1 MMMTSGHISTYQK
14 RMVIQ
19 IKIHPLLD
27 SLDETTF
34 LREYLSACGI
44 ADVDAY
50 LNPESIEYQSPD
62 MYKNIDVAV
71 DMFREDV
78 GRIGLV
84 IDSDMDGACSA
95 AIVYMLCKEYHPD
108 TEPIIFTH
116 IGKQHG
122 CTDLLP
128 DILVSNIDMLII
140 PDAGSSEVDTC
151 RELYEHGI
159 KVIVLDHHIIEFVAK
174 RENKYATVVN
184 PYNSAIIPPMPDN
197 QIELIERIYYG
208 VGGEVTYTCNTDIS
222 GTGVVEKFACALG
235 SNQSF
240 KDLVAVSLI
249 SDICS
254 LRSSENRK
262 YVYDGLTNP
271 TNPFIKYC
279 LEHCCN
285 RGVNPEGVAFG
296 IAPLANALARSDDQ
310 STKRLFFD
318 ALIGKI
324 EPEATVKAMKAV
336 KSTQDYQVKKVVDKL
351 SDGLDTSHKVI
362 IGFGEPENKSYLG
375 LVANKFCSK
384 YNKPTFLLIEL
395 NSTTWSGSM
404 RSPIDLLE
412 IINESGL
419 AKCQGHSSASGIT
432 VKKSNL
438 KRFARFLD
446 GLDLDVEPDIEVA
459 AQIEPNN
466 ITRNLAN
473 VCVENNI
480 LWGKDVNKPLFH
492 CILTTPQIYVYH
504 NRSTTVKLVQDG
516 IEFIKFFV
524 SNEEANQFESA
535 QGKSIE
541 VVVSLGLNEY
551 NGQIKPQA
559 IIERYEIVDKKENEY
574 DWSEYFN

>member
-1 MMMTSGHISTYQK
+1 
-14 RMVIQ
+14 MVIY

-27 SLDETTF
+27 SLNEATF
-34 LREYLSACGI
+34 LRDLLRAYGI
-44 ADVDAY
+44 VDVDAY
-50 LNPESIEYQSPD
+50 LNPDSIEYQSPD
-62 MYKNIDVAV
+62 MYKNMDVAV
-71 DMFREDV
+71 DMFRGDID
-78 GRIGLV
+78 RIGIV

-95 AIVYMLCKEYHPD
+95 AIAYMLCKEHHPD
-108 TEPIIFTH
+108 METIIFAHT
-116 IGKQHG
+116 GKQHG

-128 DILVSNIDMLII
+128 DILAANIDMLII
-140 PDAGSSEVDTC
+140 PDAGSSEVDAC

-159 KVIVLDHHIIEFVAK
+159 KVIVLDHHIIEK
-174 RENKYATVVN
+174 SNRYATVVN
-184 PYNSAIIPPMPDN
+184 PYRADN
-197 QIELIERIYYG
+197 TPNI
-208 VGGEVTYTCNTDIS
+208 NTDIS

-254 LRSSENRK
+254 LRSLENRK

-271 TNPFIKYC
+271 TNPFIRYC

-324 EPEATVKAMKAV
+324 EPEAAVKAMKAV
-336 KSTQDYQVKKVVDKL
+336 KSKQDYQVKKVVDNL

-375 LVANKFCSK
+375 LVANKFCGK
-384 YNKPTFLLIEL
+384 YNKPTFLLREL

-412 IINESGL
+412 IINKSGL

-446 GLDLDVEPDIEVA
+446 GLDLDVEPDIDVA
-459 AQIEPNN
+459 AQIAPNN
-466 ITRNLAN
+466 ITHNLAN
-473 VCVENNI
+473 LCVENNI
-480 LWGKDVNKPLFH
+480 LWGQGVPKPLFH
-492 CILTTPQIYVYH
+492 LTLSSPQIYIYR
-504 NRSTTVKLVQDG
+504 NRSTTVKLIQDDV
-516 IEFIKFFV
+516 EFIKFFV
-524 SNEEANQFESA
+524 SNEEASQFESA
-535 QGKSIE
+535 QGKSVE

-559 IIERYEIVDKKENEY
+559 IIERYEIIDKPKENEV

>member
-1 MMMTSGHISTYQK
+1 MEERK
-14 RMVIQ
+14 

-27 SLDETTF
+27 SLNEATF
-34 LREYLSACGI
+34 LREYLSTCGI
-44 ADVDAY
+44 TDVDAY
-50 LNPESIEYQSPD
+50 LNPDSIEYQSPD
-62 MYKNIDVAV
+62 MYKNMDVAV
-71 DMFREDV
+71 DMFKYANDDIQ
-78 GRIGLV
+78 IGIV
-84 IDSDMDGACSA
+84 ADSDGDGNLSA
-95 AIVYMLCKEYHPD
+95 AIAYLLCKEFGKK
-108 TEPIIFTH
+108 EPAVLFH
-116 IGKQHG
+116 SGKQHG
-122 CTDLLP
+122 IQDLMQDVIDAHIDFLILP
-128 DILVSNIDMLII
+128 DSSSNEN
-140 PDAGSSEVDTC
+140 DACLELEQHKCTC
-151 RELYEHGI
+151 F
-159 KVIVLDHHIIEFVAK
+159 VLDHHIIEQ
-174 RENKYATVVN
+174 ENKHAVVIN
-184 PYNSAIIPPMPDN
+184 PYRADN
-197 QIELIERIYYG
+197 ASN
-208 VGGEVTYTCNTDIS
+208 VNTDIS

-235 SNQSF
+235 STQSF

-254 LRSSENRK
+254 LRSPENRK

-324 EPEATVKAMKAV
+324 EPEAAVKAMKAV
-336 KSTQDYQVKKVVDKL
+336 KSKQDYQVKKVVDKL
-351 SDGLDTSHKVI
+351 SEGLDTSHKVI

-375 LVANKFCSK
+375 LVANKFCGK
-384 YNKPTFLLIEL
+384 YNKPTFLLREL

-419 AKCQGHSSASGIT
+419 AKCQGHDAAAGIT

-466 ITRNLAN
+466 ITRNLTN

-480 LWGKDVNKPLFH
+480 LWGKDVNKPLFY
-492 CILTTPQIYVYH
+492 CILTTSQIYVYR

-524 SNEEANQFESA
+524 NNEEASQFESA

-559 IIERYEIVDKKENEY
+559 IIERYEIVDKPKENEI

>member
-1 MMMTSGHISTYQK
+1 
-14 RMVIQ
+14 
-19 IKIHPLLD
+19 
-27 SLDETTF
+27 
-34 LREYLSACGI
+34 
-44 ADVDAY
+44 
-50 LNPESIEYQSPD
+50 
-62 MYKNIDVAV
+62 MYKNMDVAV
-71 DMFREDV
+71 DMFRGDI
-78 GRIGLV
+78 GRIGII

-95 AIVYMLCKEYHPD
+95 AIAYILCKEHHPD
-108 TEPIIFTH
+108 MEPIIFTH
-116 IGKQHG
+116 TGKQHG

-128 DILVSNIDMLII
+128 DILAENIDMLII
-140 PDAGSSEVDTC
+140 PDAGSSEVDAC

-159 KVIVLDHHIIEFVAK
+159 KVIVLDHHIIEK
-174 RENKYATVVN
+174 ENKHAVVVN
-184 PYNSAIIPPMPDN
+184 PYRADN
-197 QIELIERIYYG
+197 APHINI
-208 VGGEVTYTCNTDIS
+208 DIS
-222 GTGVVEKFACALG
+222 GTGVIEKFACALD
-235 SNQSF
+235 STQSF

-254 LRSSENRK
+254 LRSPENRK

-324 EPEATVKAMKAV
+324 EPEAAVKAMKAV
-336 KSTQDYQVKKVVDKL
+336 KSKQDYQVKKVVDNL

-375 LVANKFCSK
+375 LVANKFCGK
-384 YNKPTFLLIEL
+384 YNKPTFLLREL

-412 IINESGL
+412 IINKSGL

-446 GLDLDVEPDIEVA
+446 GLDLDVEPDIDVA
-459 AQIEPNN
+459 AQIAPNN
-466 ITRNLAN
+466 ITHNLAN
-473 VCVENNI
+473 LCVENNI
-480 LWGKDVNKPLFH
+480 LWGQGVPKPLFH
-492 CILTTPQIYVYH
+492 LTLSSPQIYIYR
-504 NRSTTVKLVQDG
+504 NRSTTVKLIQDDV
-516 IEFIKFFV
+516 EFIKFFV
-524 SNEEANQFESA
+524 SNEEASQFESA
-535 QGKSIE
+535 QGKSVE

-559 IIERYEIVDKKENEY
+559 IIERYEIIDKPKENEY

>member
-1 MMMTSGHISTYQK
+1 
-14 RMVIQ
+14 MVIQ

-27 SLDETTF
+27 SLNEVTF
-34 LREYLSACGI
+34 LRDLLRAYRI
-44 ADVDAY
+44 TDIDAY
-50 LNPESIEYQSPD
+50 LNPNKIEYQSPD
-62 MYKNIDVAV
+62 MYVNMDKAV
-71 DMFREDV
+71 SLFRYHLPD
-78 GRIGLV
+78 GKIV
-84 IDSDMDGACSA
+84 IVQDSDNDGNCSA
-95 AIVYMLCKEYHPD
+95 AITYMLCCEFGASDIKVLYH
-108 TEPIIFTH
+108 TN
-116 IGKQHG
+116 KQHG
-122 CTDLLP
+122 LSDLMP
-128 DILVSNIDMLII
+128 QIVAESPSLVIV
-140 PDAGSSEVDTC
+140 PDAGSSNISEC
-151 RELYEHGI
+151 QELFQRNI
-159 KVIVLDHHIIEFVAK
+159 AVLVLDHHNIEA
-174 RENKYATVVN
+174 RNSCAIVVN
-184 PYNSAIIPPMPDN
+184 PFNDGQDEHINKS
-197 QIELIERIYYG
+197 
-208 VGGEVTYTCNTDIS
+208 IS

-235 SNQSF
+235 STQSF

-254 LRSSENRK
+254 LRSPENRK

-279 LEHCCN
+279 LENCCN

-318 ALIGKI
+318 ALIGKV
-324 EPEATVKAMKAV
+324 EPEAAVKAMKAV
-336 KSTQDYQVKKVVDKL
+336 KSKQDYQVKKVVDKL

-375 LVANKFCSK
+375 LVANKFCGK
-384 YNKPTFLLIEL
+384 YNKPTFLLREL

-412 IINESGL
+412 TINESGL

-459 AQIEPNN
+459 AKIEPNN

-480 LWGKDVNKPLFH
+480 LWGKDVSKPLFH
-492 CILTTPQIYVYH
+492 CTLTTPQIYVYR

-524 SNEEANQFESA
+524 NNEEASQFESA

-551 NGQIKPQA
+551 NGQIKSQA
-559 IIERYEIVDKKENEY
+559 IIERYEIIDKPKENEVY
-574 DWSEYFN
+574 WEAIFN

>member
-1 MMMTSGHISTYQK
+1 
-14 RMVIQ
+14 
-19 IKIHPLLD
+19 
-27 SLDETTF
+27 
-34 LREYLSACGI
+34 
-44 ADVDAY
+44 
-50 LNPESIEYQSPD
+50 
-62 MYKNIDVAV
+62 MYKNMDVAV
-71 DMFREDV
+71 DMVHDDIGSV
-78 GRIGLV
+78 GIV

-95 AIVYMLCKEYHPD
+95 AIAYMLCKEFHPD
-108 TEPIIFTH
+108 TEPIIFIHT
-116 IGKQHG
+116 GKQHG

-128 DILVSNIDMLII
+128 DILAANINLLII
-140 PDAGSSEVDTC
+140 PDAGSNEVDVC
-151 RELYEHGI
+151 KELYEHGI
-159 KVIVLDHHIIEFVAK
+159 KVIILDHHIIET
-174 RENKYATVVN
+174 ENKCAIVVN
-184 PYNSAIIPPMPDN
+184 PYNSLVANPIPDDLLARV
-197 QIELIERIYYG
+197 EYIYAGIG
-208 VGGEVTYTCNTDIS
+208 VDAKYTCNTDIS

-254 LRSSENRK
+254 LRSPENRK

-324 EPEATVKAMKAV
+324 EPESAVKAMKAV
-336 KSTQDYQVKKVVDKL
+336 KSKQDYQVKKVIDKL

-375 LVANKFCSK
+375 LVANKFCGK
-384 YNKPTFLLIEL
+384 YNKPTFLLREL

-419 AKCQGHSSASGIT
+419 AKCQGHDAAAGIT

-459 AQIEPNN
+459 AQIEFNN

-480 LWGKDVNKPLFH
+480 LWAKDVNKPLFY
-492 CILTTPQIYVYH
+492 CTLISPQIYVYH

-516 IEFIKFFV
+516 IELIKFFV
-524 SNEEANQFESA
+524 SNEEASQFESA

-541 VVVSLGLNEY
+541 VIVSLGLNEY

-559 IIERYEIVDKKENEY
+559 IIERYEIIDKKENEI
-574 DWSEYFN
+574 DWEAIFS

>member
-1 MMMTSGHISTYQK
+1 M
-14 RMVIQ
+14 
-19 IKIHPLLD
+19 KIHPLLD
-27 SLDETTF
+27 SLNETTF
-34 LREYLSACGI
+34 LRDLLHAYGI

-50 LNPESIEYQSPD
+50 LHPDSIEYQSPD
-62 MYKNIDVAV
+62 MYKNMDIVI
-71 DMFREDV
+71 DMFHGDV
-78 GRIGLV
+78 GRVGIV

-95 AIVYMLCKEYHPD
+95 AIAYMLCKEFHPD
-108 TEPIIFTH
+108 AEPIMFIHT
-116 IGKQHG
+116 GKQHG
-122 CTDLLP
+122 CTDLLS
-128 DILVSNIDMLII
+128 DILAANINLLII
-140 PDAGSSEVDTC
+140 PDAGSSEVDAC

-159 KVIVLDHHIIEFVAK
+159 KVIVLDHHIIEQ
-174 RENKYATVVN
+174 ENKYAIVVN
-184 PYNSAIIPPMPDN
+184 PYNSLVVNPIPDDLLARVEYVYAG
-197 QIELIERIYYG
+197 IG
-208 VGGEVTYTCNTDIS
+208 VDVKYTCNTDIS

-235 SNQSF
+235 STQSF

-254 LRSSENRK
+254 LRSPENRK

-271 TNPFIKYC
+271 TNTFIKYC

-324 EPEATVKAMKAV
+324 EPEAAVKAMRAV
-336 KSTQDYQVKKVVDKL
+336 KSKQDYQVKKVVDKL
-351 SDGLDTSHKVI
+351 SDWLDTSHRVI

-375 LVANKFCSK
+375 LVANKFCGK
-384 YNKPTFLLIEL
+384 YNKPTFLLREL

-446 GLDLDVEPDIEVA
+446 RLDLDVEPDIEVA

-466 ITRNLAN
+466 ITRNLTN

-492 CILTTPQIYVYH
+492 CTLTTPQIYVYR
-504 NRSTTVKLVQDG
+504 NRSTTVKLIQDG

-524 SNEEANQFESA
+524 NNEEASQFESA

-541 VVVSLGLNEY
+541 VVVSIGLNEY

-559 IIERYEIVDKKENEY
+559 IIERYEIIDKPNENEI

>member
-1 MMMTSGHISTYQK
+1 MEEK
-14 RMVIQ
+14 K

-27 SLDETTF
+27 SLNEAIF

-44 ADVDAY
+44 TDIDAY
-50 LNPESIEYQSPD
+50 LNPDSIEYQSPD
-62 MYKNIDVAV
+62 MYKNMDMAV
-71 DMFREDV
+71 DMFKYTND
-78 GRIGLV
+78 GIQIGIV
-84 IDSDMDGACSA
+84 ADSDGDGNLSA
-95 AIVYMLCKEYHPD
+95 AITYLLCKEFGKK
-108 TEPIIFTH
+108 EPVVLFH
-116 IGKQHG
+116 SGKQHG
-122 CTDLLP
+122 IQDLMQDIIDAHIDFLILP
-128 DILVSNIDMLII
+128 DSSSNEN
-140 PDAGSSEVDTC
+140 DACLELEQHKCTC
-151 RELYEHGI
+151 L
-159 KVIVLDHHIIEFVAK
+159 VLDHHIIEK
-174 RENKYATVVN
+174 ENKHAVVVN
-184 PYNSAIIPPMPDN
+184 PYRDDNSPNI
-197 QIELIERIYYG
+197 
-208 VGGEVTYTCNTDIS
+208 NTDIS

-235 SNQSF
+235 STQSF

-249 SDICS
+249 SDICN
-254 LRSSENRK
+254 LRSLENRK

-324 EPEATVKAMKAV
+324 EPEAAIKAMKAV
-336 KSTQDYQVKKVVDKL
+336 KSKQDYQVKKVVDKL

-375 LVANKFCSK
+375 LVANKFCGK
-384 YNKPTFLLIEL
+384 YNKPTFLLREL

-419 AKCQGHSSASGIT
+419 AKCQGHDAAAGIT

-459 AQIEPNN
+459 AQIKPNN
-466 ITRNLAN
+466 ITRNLATL
-473 VCVENNI
+473 CVENNI
-480 LWGKDVNKPLFH
+480 LWGQGVPKSLFH
-492 CILTTPQIYVYH
+492 LTLSSPQIYIYR

-524 SNEEANQFESA
+524 SNEEVSQFESA

-559 IIERYEIVDKKENEY
+559 IIERYEIIDKPNENEI

>member
-1 MMMTSGHISTYQK
+1 M
-14 RMVIQ
+14 IQ
-19 IKIHPLLD
+19 IKIHPLLN
-27 SLDETTF
+27 SLNEATF

-50 LNPESIEYQSPD
+50 LNPDSIEYQSPEI
-62 MYKNIDVAV
+62 YKNMDVAV
-71 DMFREDV
+71 DMFKYANDDIQ
-78 GRIGLV
+78 IGIV
-84 IDSDMDGACSA
+84 ADSDGDGNLSA
-95 AIVYMLCKEYHPD
+95 AIAYLLCKEFGKK
-108 TEPIIFTH
+108 EPTVLFH
-116 IGKQHG
+116 SGKQHG
-122 CTDLLP
+122 IQDLIQDIIDAHIDFLILP
-128 DILVSNIDMLII
+128 DSSSNEN
-140 PDAGSSEVDTC
+140 DACLELEQHKCTC
-151 RELYEHGI
+151 L
-159 KVIVLDHHIIEFVAK
+159 VLDHHIIE
-174 RENKYATVVN
+174 RENKHAVVVN
-184 PYNSAIIPPMPDN
+184 PYNSVIIPPMPDD
-197 QIELIERIYYG
+197 QLELVERIYNG
-208 VGGEVTYTCNTDIS
+208 VKVTYTCNTDIS

-240 KDLVAVSLI
+240 KDLVAISLI

-254 LRSSENRK
+254 LRSLENRK

-271 TNPFIKYC
+271 TNTFIKYC
-279 LEHCCN
+279 LGHCCN

-324 EPEATVKAMKAV
+324 EPEAAVKAMKAV
-336 KSTQDYQVKKVVDKL
+336 KSKQDYQVKKVVDKL

-375 LVANKFCSK
+375 LVANKFCGK
-384 YNKPTFLLIEL
+384 YNKPTFLLREL

-419 AKCQGHSSASGIT
+419 AKCQGHDAAAGIT

-480 LWGKDVNKPLFH
+480 LWGKDINKPLFH
-492 CILTTPQIYVYH
+492 CILTTPQIYVYR
-504 NRSTTVKLVQDG
+504 NRLTTVKLVQNG

-524 SNEEANQFESA
+524 NNEEASQFESS

-559 IIERYEIVDKKENEY
+559 IIERYEIIDKKENEI

>member
-1 MMMTSGHISTYQK
+1 MEERK
-14 RMVIQ
+14 
-19 IKIHPLLD
+19 IKIHPLLY
-27 SLDETTF
+27 SLNEATF

-44 ADVDAY
+44 DDVDAY
-50 LNPESIEYQSPD
+50 LNPDKIEYQSPD
-62 MYKNIDVAV
+62 MYKNMDVAV
-71 DMFREDV
+71 DMFRGDI
-78 GRIGLV
+78 GRIGII

-95 AIVYMLCKEYHPD
+95 AIAYILCKEHHPD
-108 TEPIIFTH
+108 MEPIIFTH
-116 IGKQHG
+116 TGKQHG

-128 DILVSNIDMLII
+128 DILAENIDMLII
-140 PDAGSSEVDTC
+140 PDAGSSEVDAC

-159 KVIVLDHHIIEFVAK
+159 KVIVLDHHIIEK
-174 RENKYATVVN
+174 ENKHAVVVN
-184 PYNSAIIPPMPDN
+184 PYRADN
-197 QIELIERIYYG
+197 APHINI
-208 VGGEVTYTCNTDIS
+208 DIS
-222 GTGVVEKFACALG
+222 GTGVIEKFACALD
-235 SNQSF
+235 STQSF

-254 LRSSENRK
+254 LRSPENRK

-324 EPEATVKAMKAV
+324 EPEAAVKAMKAV
-336 KSTQDYQVKKVVDKL
+336 KSKQDYQVKKVVDNL

-375 LVANKFCSK
+375 LVANKFCGK
-384 YNKPTFLLIEL
+384 YNKPTFLLREL

-412 IINESGL
+412 IINKSGL

-446 GLDLDVEPDIEVA
+446 GLDLDVEPDIDVA
-459 AQIEPNN
+459 AQIAPNN
-466 ITRNLAN
+466 ITHNLAN
-473 VCVENNI
+473 LCVENNI
-480 LWGKDVNKPLFH
+480 LWGQGVPKPLFH
-492 CILTTPQIYVYH
+492 LTLSSPQIYIYR
-504 NRSTTVKLVQDG
+504 NRSTTVKLIQDDV
-516 IEFIKFFV
+516 EFIKFFV
-524 SNEEANQFESA
+524 SNEEASQFESA
-535 QGKSIE
+535 QDKSVE

-559 IIERYEIVDKKENEY
+559 IIERYEIIDKPKENEV

>member
-1 MMMTSGHISTYQK
+1 
-14 RMVIQ
+14 MVIY

-27 SLDETTF
+27 SLNEATF
-34 LREYLSACGI
+34 LRDLLRAYGI
-44 ADVDAY
+44 VDVDAY
-50 LNPESIEYQSPD
+50 LNPDSIEYQSPD
-62 MYKNIDVAV
+62 MYKNMDVAV
-71 DMFREDV
+71 DMFRGDID
-78 GRIGLV
+78 RIGIV

-95 AIVYMLCKEYHPD
+95 AIAYMLCKEHHPD
-108 TEPIIFTH
+108 METIIFAHT
-116 IGKQHG
+116 GKQHG

-128 DILVSNIDMLII
+128 DILAANIDMLII
-140 PDAGSSEVDTC
+140 PDAGSSEVDAC

-159 KVIVLDHHIIEFVAK
+159 KVIVLDHHIIEK
-174 RENKYATVVN
+174 SNRYATVVN
-184 PYNSAIIPPMPDN
+184 PYRADN
-197 QIELIERIYYG
+197 TPNI
-208 VGGEVTYTCNTDIS
+208 NTDIS

-254 LRSSENRK
+254 LRSPENRK

-271 TNPFIKYC
+271 NNPFIKYC

-324 EPEATVKAMKAV
+324 DPESAVKAMKAV
-336 KSTQDYQVKKVVDKL
+336 KSKQDYQVKKVVDKL

-375 LVANKFCSK
+375 LIANKFCGK
-384 YNKPTFLLIEL
+384 YNKPTFLLREL

-419 AKCQGHSSASGIT
+419 AKCQGHDAAAGIT

-480 LWGKDVNKPLFH
+480 LWAKDVNKPLFH
-492 CILTTPQIYVYH
+492 CTLTTPQIYVYR

-524 SNEEANQFESA
+524 NNEEAIQFESA

-559 IIERYEIVDKKENEY
+559 IIDRYEIVDKPKENEV

>member
-1 MMMTSGHISTYQK
+1 
-14 RMVIQ
+14 MVIQ

-27 SLDETTF
+27 SLNEATF
-34 LREYLSACGI
+34 LRKYLVACGI

-50 LNPESIEYQSPD
+50 LNPDSIEYQSPD
-62 MYKNIDVAV
+62 MYKNMDVAV
-71 DMFREDV
+71 DMFKYANDNTQ
-78 GRIGLV
+78 IGIV
-84 IDSDMDGACSA
+84 ADSDGDGNLSA
-95 AIVYMLCKEYHPD
+95 AIAYLLCKEFGKK
-108 TEPIIFTH
+108 EPVVLFH
-116 IGKQHG
+116 SGKQHG
-122 CTDLLP
+122 IQDLMQDIIDAHIDFLILP
-128 DILVSNIDMLII
+128 DSSSNEN
-140 PDAGSSEVDTC
+140 DACLELEQHKCTC
-151 RELYEHGI
+151 L
-159 KVIVLDHHIIEFVAK
+159 VLDHHVIEQK
-174 RENKYATVVN
+174 NKHAVVVN
-184 PYNSAIIPPMPDN
+184 PYRADN
-197 QIELIERIYYG
+197 APNI
-208 VGGEVTYTCNTDIS
+208 NTDIS
-222 GTGVVEKFACALG
+222 GTGVVEKIACALG

-254 LRSSENRK
+254 LRSPENRK
-262 YVYDGLTNP
+262 YIYDGLTNP

-324 EPEATVKAMKAV
+324 EPEAAVKAMKAV
-336 KSTQDYQVKKVVDKL
+336 KFKQDYQVKKVVDKL

-375 LVANKFCSK
+375 LVANKFCGK
-384 YNKPTFLLIEL
+384 YNKPTFLLREL

-419 AKCQGHSSASGIT
+419 AKCQGHDAAAGIT

-466 ITRNLAN
+466 ITHNLAN

-480 LWGKDVNKPLFH
+480 LWAKDVNKPLFH
-492 CILTTPQIYVYH
+492 CTLTSPQIYVYR
-504 NRSTTVKLVQDG
+504 NRSTTVKLIQDG

-524 SNEEANQFESA
+524 NNEEASQFESA

-559 IIERYEIVDKKENEY
+559 IIERYEIVDKKENEI

>member
-1 MMMTSGHISTYQK
+1 MEERK
-14 RMVIQ
+14 

-27 SLDETTF
+27 SLNEATF

-44 ADVDAY
+44 TDVDAY
-50 LNPESIEYQSPD
+50 LNPDSIEYQSPD
-62 MYKNIDVAV
+62 MYQNMDVAV
-71 DMFREDV
+71 DMFRGDV
-78 GRIGLV
+78 GKIGIV

-95 AIVYMLCKEYHPD
+95 AIAYMLCKEYHPD
-108 TEPIIFTH
+108 IEPIIFAHTS
-116 IGKQHG
+116 KQHG

-128 DILVSNIDMLII
+128 DILSANIDMLII
-140 PDAGSSEVDTC
+140 PDAGSNELDAC

-159 KVIVLDHHIIEFVAK
+159 KVIVLDHHIIEQ
-174 RENKYATVVN
+174 ENKHAVVVN
-184 PYNSAIIPPMPDN
+184 PYRADN
-197 QIELIERIYYG
+197 ASNI
-208 VGGEVTYTCNTDIS
+208 NTDIS

-235 SNQSF
+235 STQSF
-240 KDLVAVSLI
+240 KDLVAISLI

-254 LRSSENRK
+254 LRSPENRK

-324 EPEATVKAMKAV
+324 EPEAAVKAMKAV
-336 KSTQDYQVKKVVDKL
+336 KSKQDYQVKKVVDKL

-375 LVANKFCSK
+375 LVANKFCGK
-384 YNKPTFLLIEL
+384 YNKPTFLLREL

-419 AKCQGHSSASGIT
+419 AKCQGHDAAAGIT

-492 CILTTPQIYVYH
+492 CILTTPQIYVYR
-504 NRSTTVKLVQDG
+504 NRSTTVKLIQDG

-524 SNEEANQFESA
+524 SNEEASQFEST

-559 IIERYEIVDKKENEY
+559 IIERYEIVDKPKENEI
-574 DWSEYFN
+574 DWEAIFN

>member
-1 MMMTSGHISTYQK
+1 MEERK
-14 RMVIQ
+14 

-27 SLDETTF
+27 SLNEATF

-50 LNPESIEYQSPD
+50 LNPDDIEYQSPD
-62 MYKNIDVAV
+62 MYKNMDVAV
-71 DMFREDV
+71 DMFHGDV
-78 GRIGLV
+78 GRIGIV

-95 AIVYMLCKEYHPD
+95 AIAYMLCKEYHPD
-108 TEPIIFTH
+108 VEPIIFVHT
-116 IGKQHG
+116 GKQHG
-122 CTDLLP
+122 CTDMLP
-128 DILVSNIDMLII
+128 DILAANIDMLIV
-140 PDAGSSEVDTC
+140 PDAGSSEVDAC

-159 KVIVLDHHIIEFVAK
+159 KVIVLDHHIIEK
-174 RENKYATVVN
+174 SNRYATVVN
-184 PYNSAIIPPMPDN
+184 PYQADN
-197 QIELIERIYYG
+197 APN
-208 VGGEVTYTCNTDIS
+208 TNTDIS

-254 LRSSENRK
+254 LRSPENRK

-279 LEHCCN
+279 LEHYCN
-285 RGVNPEGVAFG
+285 RGVSPEGVAFG

-318 ALIGKI
+318 ALIGKV
-324 EPEATVKAMKAV
+324 EPEAAVKAMKAV
-336 KSTQDYQVKKVVDKL
+336 KSKQDYQVKKVVDKL

-375 LVANKFCSK
+375 LVANKFCGK
-384 YNKPTFLLIEL
+384 YNKPTFLLREL

-432 VKKSNL
+432 IKKSNL

-492 CILTTPQIYVYH
+492 CALTTPQIYAYR

-524 SNEEANQFESA
+524 NNEEASQFESA

-559 IIERYEIVDKKENEY
+559 VIERYEIIDKQENEI

>member
-1 MMMTSGHISTYQK
+1 
-14 RMVIQ
+14 
-19 IKIHPLLD
+19 
-27 SLDETTF
+27 
-34 LREYLSACGI
+34 
-44 ADVDAY
+44 
-50 LNPESIEYQSPD
+50 
-62 MYKNIDVAV
+62 MYKNMDVAI
-71 DMFREDV
+71 DMFKYANDNIQ
-78 GRIGLV
+78 IGIV
-84 IDSDMDGACSA
+84 ADSDGDGNLSA
-95 AIVYMLCKEYHPD
+95 AIAYLLCKEFGKK
-108 TEPIIFTH
+108 EPIVLFH
-116 IGKQHG
+116 SGKQHG
-122 CTDLLP
+122 IQDLMQDIIDAHIDFLILP
-128 DILVSNIDMLII
+128 DSSSNEN
-140 PDAGSSEVDTC
+140 DACLELEQHKCTC
-151 RELYEHGI
+151 L
-159 KVIVLDHHIIEFVAK
+159 VLDHHIIE
-174 RENKYATVVN
+174 RENKHAVVVN
-184 PYNSAIIPPMPDN
+184 PYREDN
-197 QIELIERIYYG
+197 APNI
-208 VGGEVTYTCNTDIS
+208 NTDIS

-254 LRSSENRK
+254 LRSLENRK

-324 EPEATVKAMKAV
+324 EPEAAVKAMKAV
-336 KSTQDYQVKKVVDKL
+336 KSKQDYQVKKVVDKL

-375 LVANKFCSK
+375 LVANKFCGK
-384 YNKPTFLLIEL
+384 YNKPTFLLREL

-419 AKCQGHSSASGIT
+419 AKCQGHDAAAGIT

-466 ITRNLAN
+466 ITYNLAN

-492 CILTTPQIYVYH
+492 CTLTTPQIYVYR

-524 SNEEANQFESA
+524 SNEEASQFESA

-559 IIERYEIVDKKENEY
+559 IIERYEIKENEI

>member
-1 MMMTSGHISTYQK
+1 MEERK
-14 RMVIQ
+14 
-19 IKIHPLLD
+19 IKIHPLLY
-27 SLDETTF
+27 SLNEATF

-44 ADVDAY
+44 ADVDEY
-50 LNPESIEYQSPD
+50 LNPDSIEYQSPD
-62 MYKNIDVAV
+62 MYKNMDVAV
-71 DMFREDV
+71 DMFHGDV
-78 GRIGLV
+78 GRIGII

-95 AIVYMLCKEYHPD
+95 AIAYMLCKEYHPD
-108 TEPIIFTH
+108 TEPIIFAHT
-116 IGKQHG
+116 GKQHG

-128 DILVSNIDMLII
+128 DILAANINLLII
-140 PDAGSSEVDTC
+140 PDAGSSEVDAC

-159 KVIVLDHHIIEFVAK
+159 KVVVLDHHIIEK
-174 RENKYATVVN
+174 ENKHAVVVN
-184 PYNSAIIPPMPDN
+184 PYRDDN
-197 QIELIERIYYG
+197 APNI
-208 VGGEVTYTCNTDIS
+208 NTDIS

-254 LRSSENRK
+254 LRSPENRK

-324 EPEATVKAMKAV
+324 EPEAAVKAMKAV
-336 KSTQDYQVKKVVDKL
+336 KSKQDYQVKKVVDKL

-375 LVANKFCSK
+375 LVANKFCGK
-384 YNKPTFLLIEL
+384 YNKPTFLLREL

-404 RSPIDLLE
+404 RSPVDLLE

-419 AKCQGHSSASGIT
+419 AKCQGHSSACGIT
-432 VKKSNL
+432 IKRSNL

-466 ITRNLAN
+466 ITHNLAN

-492 CILTTPQIYVYH
+492 CILTTPQIYVYR
-504 NRSTTVKLVQDG
+504 NRSTTVKLVQDD

-524 SNEEANQFESA
+524 SNEEASEFESA

-559 IIERYEIVDKKENEY
+559 IIERYEIIDKKENEI

>member
-1 MMMTSGHISTYQK
+1 MEERK
-14 RMVIQ
+14 

-27 SLDETTF
+27 SLDEATF

-50 LNPESIEYQSPD
+50 LNPDSIEYQSPD
-62 MYKNIDVAV
+62 MYKNMDKAISL
-71 DMFREDV
+71 FNYHIPN
-78 GRIGLV
+78 GKIV
-84 IDSDMDGACSA
+84 IVQDSDNDGSCSA
-95 AIVYMLCKEYHPD
+95 AITYMLCREFGATDIEVLYH
-108 TEPIIFTH
+108 TN
-116 IGKQHG
+116 KQHG
-122 CTDLLP
+122 LSDLMSQIIAESP
-128 DILVSNIDMLII
+128 SLVIV
-140 PDAGSSEVDTC
+140 PDAGSNNISEC
-151 RELYEHGI
+151 QELFQRNI
-159 KVIVLDHHIIEFVAK
+159 AVLILDHHNIESHNYCAI
-174 RENKYATVVN
+174 VVN
-184 PYNSAIIPPMPDN
+184 PFNDEQDEHINKS
-197 QIELIERIYYG
+197 
-208 VGGEVTYTCNTDIS
+208 IS

-235 SNQSF
+235 STQSF

-254 LRSSENRK
+254 LRSPENRK

-285 RGVNPEGVAFG
+285 RGINPEGVAFG

-324 EPEATVKAMKAV
+324 EPGAAVKAMKAV
-336 KSTQDYQVKKVVDKL
+336 KSKQDYQVKKVVDNL

-375 LVANKFCSK
+375 LVANKFCGK
-384 YNKPTFLLIEL
+384 YNKPTFLLREL

-412 IINESGL
+412 IINKSGL

-446 GLDLDVEPDIEVA
+446 GLDLDVEPDIDVA
-459 AQIEPNN
+459 AQIAPNN
-466 ITRNLAN
+466 ITHNLAN
-473 VCVENNI
+473 LCVENNI
-480 LWGKDVNKPLFH
+480 LWGKDTPRPTFASTFNLKDAIVNVFKK
-492 CILTTPQIYVYH
+492 
-504 NRSTTVKLVQDG
+504 RSTT
-516 IEFIKFFV
+516 IKITYDDVDFV
-524 SNEEANQFESA
+524 MFYAKEDDVNAITN
-535 QGKSIE
+535 GGNITI
-541 VVVSLGLNEY
+541 VYSLGLNEY
-551 NGQIKPQA
+551 GGITSTQG
-559 IIERYEIVDKKENEY
+559 IIERYEIEQNTVNWD
-574 DWSEYFN
+574 DIFQ

>member
-1 MMMTSGHISTYQK
+1 M
-14 RMVIQ
+14 
-19 IKIHPLLD
+19 KIHPLLD
-27 SLDETTF
+27 SLNEATF
-34 LREYLSACGI
+34 LRAYLSACGI
-44 ADVDAY
+44 SDVDAY
-50 LNPESIEYQSPD
+50 LNPDSIEYQLPD
-62 MYKNIDVAV
+62 MYKNMDVAV
-71 DMFREDV
+71 NMFHSDAGKV
-78 GRIGLV
+78 GIV

-95 AIVYMLCKEYHPD
+95 AITYMLCKEFHPD
-108 TEPIIFTH
+108 AEPIMFVHT
-116 IGKQHG
+116 GKQHG
-122 CTDLLP
+122 ATDLLP
-128 DILVSNIDMLII
+128 DILAANINMLII
-140 PDAGSSEVDTC
+140 PDAGSGEVDAC

-159 KVIVLDHHIIEFVAK
+159 KVIVLDHHIIET
-174 RENKYATVVN
+174 ENKCAIVVN
-184 PYNSAIIPPMPDN
+184 PYNSIVVNPIPDDLLARVEYVYAG
-197 QIELIERIYYG
+197 IG
-208 VGGEVTYTCNTDIS
+208 VDAKYTCNTDIS
-222 GTGVVEKFACALG
+222 GTGVVEKFAQAVG
-235 SNQSF
+235 SIQSF
-240 KDLVAVSLI
+240 KDLVAISLI

-254 LRSSENRK
+254 LRSPENRK

-324 EPEATVKAMKAV
+324 EPEAAVKAMKAV
-336 KSTQDYQVKKVVDKL
+336 KSKQDYQVKKVVGKL

-375 LVANKFCSK
+375 LVANKFCGK
-384 YNKPTFLLIEL
+384 YNKPTFLLREL

-419 AKCQGHSSASGIT
+419 AKCQGHDAAAGIT

-459 AQIEPNN
+459 AQIAPND

-492 CILTTPQIYVYH
+492 CTLTSPQIYVYR

-524 SNEEANQFESA
+524 SNEEASQFESA

-559 IIERYEIVDKKENEY
+559 IIERYEIVDKKENKY

>member
-1 MMMTSGHISTYQK
+1 MEGRK
-14 RMVIQ
+14 

-27 SLDETTF
+27 FLNEATF

-50 LNPESIEYQSPD
+50 LNSDSIEYQSPD
-62 MYKNIDVAV
+62 IYKNMDVAV
-71 DMFREDV
+71 DMFKYANNNIQ
-78 GRIGLV
+78 IGIV
-84 IDSDMDGACSA
+84 ADSDGDGNLSA
-95 AIVYMLCKEYHPD
+95 AIAYLLCKEFGKK
-108 TEPIIFTH
+108 EPIVLFH
-116 IGKQHG
+116 SGKQHG
-122 CTDLLP
+122 IQDLMQDIIDAHIDFLILP
-128 DILVSNIDMLII
+128 DSSSNEN
-140 PDAGSSEVDTC
+140 DACLELEQHRCTC
-151 RELYEHGI
+151 L
-159 KVIVLDHHIIEFVAK
+159 VLDHHVIEQ
-174 RENKYATVVN
+174 ENKHAVVVN
-184 PYNSAIIPPMPDN
+184 PYRADN
-197 QIELIERIYYG
+197 APNI
-208 VGGEVTYTCNTDIS
+208 NTDIS

-235 SNQSF
+235 STQSF

-254 LRSSENRK
+254 LRSPENRK

-271 TNPFIKYC
+271 TNPFIQYC
-279 LEHCCN
+279 LEYCCN

-324 EPEATVKAMKAV
+324 EPEAAVKAMKAV
-336 KSTQDYQVKKVVDKL
+336 KSKQDYQVKKVVDKL

-375 LVANKFCSK
+375 LVANKFCGK
-384 YNKPTFLLIEL
+384 YNKPTFLLREL

-412 IINESGL
+412 VINESGL
-419 AKCQGHSSASGIT
+419 AKCQGHDAAAGIT

-480 LWGKDVNKPLFH
+480 LWGKDVNKPLFY
-492 CILTTPQIYVYH
+492 CTLTSPQIYVYR

-524 SNEEANQFESA
+524 SNEEASQFESA

-559 IIERYEIVDKKENEY
+559 IIERYEIIDKKENEI

>member
-1 MMMTSGHISTYQK
+1 
-14 RMVIQ
+14 MVIQ

-27 SLDETTF
+27 SLNETTF
-34 LREYLSACGI
+34 LREYLSACDI

-50 LNPESIEYQSPD
+50 LNPDSIEYQSPD
-62 MYKNIDVAV
+62 MYKNMDVAV
-71 DMFREDV
+71 DMFHGDV
-78 GRIGLV
+78 GKIGIV

-95 AIVYMLCKEYHPD
+95 AIAYMLCKEYHQD
-108 TEPIIFTH
+108 VELIIFTH
-116 IGKQHG
+116 TDKQHG

-128 DILVSNIDMLII
+128 DILATNIDMLII
-140 PDAGSSEVDTC
+140 PDAGSNEVDAC

-159 KVIVLDHHIIEFVAK
+159 KVIVLDHHIIEK
-174 RENKYATVVN
+174 SNMYATVVN
-184 PYNSAIIPPMPDN
+184 PYRADN
-197 QIELIERIYYG
+197 APNI
-208 VGGEVTYTCNTDIS
+208 NTDIS

-235 SNQSF
+235 STQSF

-254 LRSSENRK
+254 LRSPENRK

-279 LEHCCN
+279 LEYCCN

-324 EPEATVKAMKAV
+324 EPEAAVKAMKAV
-336 KSTQDYQVKKVVDKL
+336 KSKQDYQVKKVVDKL

-375 LVANKFCSK
+375 LVANKFCGK
-384 YNKPTFLLIEL
+384 YNKPTFLLREL

-473 VCVENNI
+473 VCVGNNI

-492 CILTTPQIYVYH
+492 CTLISPQIYVYR

-516 IEFIKFFV
+516 IEFVKFFV
-524 SNEEANQFESA
+524 SNDNLSLFEQAN
-535 QGKSIE
+535 GKSIE
-541 VVVSLGLNEY
+541 VVVSLGLNKY
-551 NGQIKPQA
+551 NGEIKPQA
-559 IIERYEIVDKKENEY
+559 IIERFEIVEKQENNEI
-574 DWSEYFN
+574 DWETIFQ

>member
-1 MMMTSGHISTYQK
+1 
-14 RMVIQ
+14 MVIQ

-27 SLDETTF
+27 SLNEATF
-34 LREYLSACGI
+34 LREYLAACGI

-50 LNPESIEYQSPD
+50 LHPDSIEYQSPD
-62 MYKNIDVAV
+62 MYKNMDVAI
-71 DMFREDV
+71 DMFKYANDNIQ
-78 GRIGLV
+78 IGIV
-84 IDSDMDGACSA
+84 ADSDGDGNLSA
-95 AIVYMLCKEYHPD
+95 ALAYLLCKEFGKK
-108 TEPIIFTH
+108 EPIILFH
-116 IGKQHG
+116 SGKQHG
-122 CTDLLP
+122 IQDLMQNIIDAHIDFLILP
-128 DILVSNIDMLII
+128 DSSSNEN
-140 PDAGSSEVDTC
+140 DACLELEQHKCTC
-151 RELYEHGI
+151 L
-159 KVIVLDHHIIEFVAK
+159 VLDHHIIEQ
-174 RENKYATVVN
+174 ENKHAVVVN
-184 PYNSAIIPPMPDN
+184 PYRDDN
-197 QIELIERIYYG
+197 ASNI
-208 VGGEVTYTCNTDIS
+208 NTDIS

-254 LRSSENRK
+254 LRSPENRK

-279 LEHCCN
+279 LKNCCN

-318 ALIGKI
+318 VLIGKI
-324 EPEATVKAMKAV
+324 EPEAAVKAMKAV
-336 KSTQDYQVKKVVDKL
+336 KSKQDYQVKKVVDKL

-375 LVANKFCSK
+375 LVANKFCGK
-384 YNKPTFLLIEL
+384 YNKPTFLLREL

-419 AKCQGHSSASGIT
+419 AKCQGHDAAAGIT

-466 ITRNLAN
+466 ITHNLAN

-492 CILTTPQIYVYH
+492 CILTTPQIYVYR
-504 NRSTTVKLVQDG
+504 NRSITVKLVQDG

-524 SNEEANQFESA
+524 SNEEASQFESA

-559 IIERYEIVDKKENEY
+559 IIERYEIIDKPKENEI

>member
-1 MMMTSGHISTYQK
+1 
-14 RMVIQ
+14 MVIQ
-19 IKIHPLLD
+19 IKIYPLLD
-27 SLDETTF
+27 SLNEATF

-44 ADVDAY
+44 TDVDAY
-50 LNPESIEYQSPD
+50 LNPDSIEYQSPD
-62 MYKNIDVAV
+62 MYKNMDIAV
-71 DMFREDV
+71 NLFNHAKGSV
-78 GRIGLV
+78 GIV
-84 IDSDMDGACSA
+84 IDSDLDGACSA
-95 AIVYMLCKEYHPD
+95 AIAYMLCIENGLEDIRIYSHAGKE
-108 TEPIIFTH
+108 
-116 IGKQHG
+116 HG
-122 CTDLLP
+122 LSDLANQIAADELDLL
-128 DILVSNIDMLII
+128 IV
-140 PDAGSSEVDTC
+140 PDAGSNDIYQCE
-151 RELYEHGI
+151 ELMCMGI
-159 KVIVLDHHIIEFVAK
+159 DIIILDHHIIEK
-174 RENKYATVVN
+174 PNRYATVVN
-184 PYNSAIIPPMPDN
+184 PYNSAIIPPMPDD
-197 QIELIERIYYG
+197 QLELVERIYNG
-208 VGGEVTYTCNTDIS
+208 VKVTYTCNTDIS

-240 KDLVAVSLI
+240 KDLVAISLI

-254 LRSSENRK
+254 LRSPENRK
-262 YVYDGLTNP
+262 YVYDGLNNP

-324 EPEATVKAMKAV
+324 EPEAAVKAMKAV
-336 KSTQDYQVKKVVDKL
+336 KSKQDYQVKKVVDKL

-375 LVANKFCSK
+375 LVANKFCGK
-384 YNKPTFLLIEL
+384 YNKPTFLLREL

-466 ITRNLAN
+466 ITHNLAN

-480 LWGKDVNKPLFH
+480 LWGKDINKPLFH
-492 CILTTPQIYVYH
+492 CTLTSPKIYIYR

-524 SNEEANQFESA
+524 NNEEAIQFESA

-559 IIERYEIVDKKENEY
+559 IIERYEIIDKPKENEY

>member
-1 MMMTSGHISTYQK
+1 MEERK
-14 RMVIQ
+14 

-27 SLDETTF
+27 SLNEATF

-44 ADVDAY
+44 ADVAAY
-50 LNPESIEYQSPD
+50 LNPDSIEYQSPD
-62 MYKNIDVAV
+62 MYKNMDVAV
-71 DMFREDV
+71 DMFKYANDDIQ
-78 GRIGLV
+78 IGIV
-84 IDSDMDGACSA
+84 ADSDGDGNLSA
-95 AIVYMLCKEYHPD
+95 AIAYLLCKEFGKK
-108 TEPIIFTH
+108 EPVVLFH
-116 IGKQHG
+116 SGKQHG
-122 CTDLLP
+122 IQDLMQDVIDAHIDFLILP
-128 DILVSNIDMLII
+128 DSSSNEN
-140 PDAGSSEVDTC
+140 DACLELEQHKCTC
-151 RELYEHGI
+151 L
-159 KVIVLDHHIIEFVAK
+159 VLDHHIIEK
-174 RENKYATVVN
+174 ENKHAVVVN
-184 PYNSAIIPPMPDN
+184 PYNSAIIPPMPDD
-197 QIELIERIYYG
+197 QLELVERVYNG
-208 VGGEVTYTCNTDIS
+208 VKVTYTCNTAIS

-254 LRSSENRK
+254 LRSPENRK

-324 EPEATVKAMKAV
+324 EPEAAVKAMKAV
-336 KSTQDYQVKKVVDKL
+336 KSKQDYQVKKVVDKL

-375 LVANKFCSK
+375 LVANKFCGK
-384 YNKPTFLLIEL
+384 YNKPTFLLREL

-412 IINESGL
+412 VINESGL

-438 KRFARFLD
+438 RRFARFLD

-459 AQIEPNN
+459 AQIAPNN

-473 VCVENNI
+473 LCVENNI
-480 LWGKDVNKPLFH
+480 LWGQGVPKPLFH
-492 CILTTPQIYVYH
+492 LTLSSPQIYIYR
-504 NRSTTVKLVQDG
+504 NRSTTVKLIQDG

-524 SNEEANQFESA
+524 SNEEASQFESV

-559 IIERYEIVDKKENEY
+559 IIERYEIIDKKENEI

>member
-1 MMMTSGHISTYQK
+1 
-14 RMVIQ
+14 MVIQ

-27 SLDETTF
+27 SLNEITF

-44 ADVDAY
+44 ADVEAY
-50 LNPESIEYQSPD
+50 LNPDSIEYQSPD
-62 MYKNIDVAV
+62 MYKNMDVAI
-71 DMFREDV
+71 DMFKYANNDIQ
-78 GRIGLV
+78 IGIV
-84 IDSDMDGACSA
+84 ADSDGDGNLSA
-95 AIVYMLCKEYHPD
+95 AIAYLLCKEFGKK
-108 TEPIIFTH
+108 EPVVLFH
-116 IGKQHG
+116 SGKQHG
-122 CTDLLP
+122 IQDLMQDIIDAHIDFLILP
-128 DILVSNIDMLII
+128 DSSSNEN
-140 PDAGSSEVDTC
+140 DACLELEQHKCTC
-151 RELYEHGI
+151 L
-159 KVIVLDHHIIEFVAK
+159 VLDHHIIEK
-174 RENKYATVVN
+174 ENKHAVVVN
-184 PYNSAIIPPMPDN
+184 PYNSVIVPPMPDD
-197 QIELIERIYYG
+197 QLELVERIYNG
-208 VGGEVTYTCNTDIS
+208 VKVTYTCNTDIS

-254 LRSSENRK
+254 LRSPENRK
-262 YVYDGLTNP
+262 YVYEGLTNP

-324 EPEATVKAMKAV
+324 EPEVAVKAMKAV
-336 KSTQDYQVKKVVDKL
+336 KSKQDYQVKKVVDKL

-375 LVANKFCSK
+375 LVANKFCGK
-384 YNKPTFLLIEL
+384 YNKPTFLLREL

-446 GLDLDVEPDIEVA
+446 GLDLDIEPDIEVA
-459 AQIEPNN
+459 AKIEPNN

-492 CILTTPQIYVYH
+492 CTLTTPQIYVYR

-524 SNEEANQFESA
+524 SNEEASQFESA

-551 NGQIKPQA
+551 DGQIKPQA
-559 IIERYEIVDKKENEY
+559 IIERYEIAEKKENEI
-574 DWSEYFN
+574 DWEAIFN

>member
-1 MMMTSGHISTYQK
+1 
-14 RMVIQ
+14 MVIQ

-27 SLDETTF
+27 SLNEATF

-50 LNPESIEYQSPD
+50 LNPDSIEYQSSD
-62 MYKNIDVAV
+62 MYKNIDEAISLFNYHIP
-71 DMFREDV
+71 D
-78 GRIGLV
+78 GKIV
-84 IDSDMDGACSA
+84 IIQDSDNDGSCSA
-95 AIVYMLCKEYHPD
+95 AITYMLCREFGATDIEVLYH
-108 TEPIIFTH
+108 TN
-116 IGKQHG
+116 KQHG
-122 CTDLLP
+122 LSDLMPQIIDKLP
-128 DILVSNIDMLII
+128 SLVIV
-140 PDAGSSEVDTC
+140 PDAGSNNLSEC
-151 RELYEHGI
+151 QELFQRNI
-159 KVIVLDHHIIEFVAK
+159 AVLILDHHNIELHNYCAI
-174 RENKYATVVN
+174 VVN
-184 PYNSAIIPPMPDN
+184 PFNDGQDENINKS
-197 QIELIERIYYG
+197 
-208 VGGEVTYTCNTDIS
+208 IS

-235 SNQSF
+235 STQSF

-254 LRSSENRK
+254 LRSPENRK

-324 EPEATVKAMKAV
+324 EPEAAVKAMKAV
-336 KSTQDYQVKKVVDKL
+336 KSKQDYQVKKVVDRL

-375 LVANKFCSK
+375 LVANKFCGK
-384 YNKPTFLLIEL
+384 YNKPTFLLREL

-419 AKCQGHSSASGIT
+419 AKCQGHDAAAGIT

-459 AQIEPNN
+459 AQIESNN

-480 LWGKDVNKPLFH
+480 LWGKDVNKPLFY
-492 CILTTPQIYVYH
+492 CTLATPQIYVYR
-504 NRSTTVKLVQDG
+504 NRSTTVKLIQDG

-524 SNEEANQFESA
+524 SNEETSQFESA

-559 IIERYEIVDKKENEY
+559 IIERYEIVDKTKENEIN
-574 DWSEYFN
+574 WEEIFH

>member
-1 MMMTSGHISTYQK
+1 
-14 RMVIQ
+14 MVIQ

-27 SLDETTF
+27 SLNEATF
-34 LREYLSACGI
+34 LREYLVACGI
-44 ADVDAY
+44 SDVDAY
-50 LNPESIEYQSPD
+50 LNPDSIEYQSPD
-62 MYKNIDVAV
+62 MYKNMDVAV
-71 DMFREDV
+71 DMFKYANNNIQ
-78 GRIGLV
+78 IGIV
-84 IDSDMDGACSA
+84 ADSDGDGNLSA
-95 AIVYMLCKEYHPD
+95 AIAYLLCKEFGKK
-108 TEPIIFTH
+108 EPIVLFH
-116 IGKQHG
+116 SGKQHG
-122 CTDLLP
+122 IQDLMQDIIDAHIDFLILP
-128 DILVSNIDMLII
+128 DSSSNEN
-140 PDAGSSEVDTC
+140 DACLELEQHKCTC
-151 RELYEHGI
+151 L
-159 KVIVLDHHIIEFVAK
+159 VLDHHIIEK
-174 RENKYATVVN
+174 ENKHAVVVN
-184 PYNSAIIPPMPDN
+184 PYNSAVIPPMPDD
-197 QIELIERIYYG
+197 QLELVERIYNG
-208 VGGEVTYTCNTDIS
+208 VKVTYTCNTDIS
-222 GTGVVEKFACALG
+222 GTGVVDKFACALG

-240 KDLVAVSLI
+240 KDIVAISLI

-254 LRSSENRK
+254 LRSPENRK

-271 TNPFIKYC
+271 TNPFIQYC
-279 LEHCCN
+279 LEYCCN

-310 STKRLFFD
+310 STKRIFFD

-324 EPEATVKAMKAV
+324 EPEAAVKAMKAV
-336 KSTQDYQVKKVVDKL
+336 KSKQDYQVKKVVDKL

-375 LVANKFCSK
+375 LVANKFCGK
-384 YNKPTFLLIEL
+384 YNKPTFLLREL

-419 AKCQGHSSASGIT
+419 AKCQGHDAAAGIT

-492 CILTTPQIYVYH
+492 CILTTPQIYVYR

-524 SNEEANQFESA
+524 SNEEASQFESS

-559 IIERYEIVDKKENEY
+559 IIERYEIIDKQKEDEI
-574 DWSEYFN
+574 DWEAIFN

>member
-1 MMMTSGHISTYQK
+1 
-14 RMVIQ
+14 MV
-19 IKIHPLLD
+19 
-27 SLDETTF
+27 
-34 LREYLSACGI
+34 ACGI
-44 ADVDAY
+44 TDVDAY

-62 MYKNIDVAV
+62 MYKNMDVAV
-71 DMFREDV
+71 NLFNHAKGSV
-78 GRIGLV
+78 GIV
-84 IDSDMDGACSA
+84 IDSDLDGACSA
-95 AIVYMLCKEYHPD
+95 AIAYMLCIENGLEDIRIYSHAGKE
-108 TEPIIFTH
+108 
-116 IGKQHG
+116 HG
-122 CTDLLP
+122 LSDLASQIAMDKLDLL
-128 DILVSNIDMLII
+128 IV
-140 PDAGSSEVDTC
+140 PDAGSNDIYQCE
-151 RELYEHGI
+151 ELMCMGI
-159 KVIVLDHHIIEFVAK
+159 DIIILDHHIIEK
-174 RENKYATVVN
+174 ENKHAVVVN
-184 PYNSAIIPPMPDN
+184 PYNSAVIPPMPDD
-197 QIELIERIYYG
+197 QLEIVERIYNG
-208 VGGEVTYTCNTDIS
+208 VKVTYTCNTDIS

-240 KDLVAVSLI
+240 KDLVAISLI

-254 LRSSENRK
+254 LRSPENRK

-271 TNPFIKYC
+271 TNPFIQYC
-279 LEHCCN
+279 LEYCCN

-310 STKRLFFD
+310 STKRIFFD

-324 EPEATVKAMKAV
+324 EPEAAVKAMKAV
-336 KSTQDYQVKKVVDKL
+336 KSKQDYQVKKVVDKL

-375 LVANKFCSK
+375 LVANKFCGK
-384 YNKPTFLLIEL
+384 YNKPTFLLREL

-419 AKCQGHSSASGIT
+419 AKCQGHDAAAGIT

-459 AQIEPNN
+459 AQIDPNN

-480 LWGKDVNKPLFH
+480 LWGKDVNKPFFH
-492 CILTTPQIYVYH
+492 CTLTTPQIYVYR
-504 NRSTTVKLVQDG
+504 NRSTTVKLIQDG

-524 SNEEANQFESA
+524 SNEEASQFESA

-559 IIERYEIVDKKENEY
+559 IIERYEIKENEI

>member
-1 MMMTSGHISTYQK
+1 MEERK
-14 RMVIQ
+14 

-27 SLDETTF
+27 SLNEATF

-44 ADVDAY
+44 DDVDAY
-50 LNPESIEYQSPD
+50 LNPDNIEYQLPD
-62 MYKNIDVAV
+62 MYKNMDVAV
-71 DMFREDV
+71 DMFRGDM
-78 GRIGLV
+78 GRIGIV

-95 AIVYMLCKEYHPD
+95 TIAYMLCKECHPNV
-108 TEPIIFTH
+108 EPIIFAHT
-116 IGKQHG
+116 GKQHG

-128 DILVSNIDMLII
+128 DILAANIDMLLI
-140 PDAGSSEVDTC
+140 PDAGSSEVDAC

-159 KVIVLDHHIIEFVAK
+159 NVIVLDHHIVEK
-174 RENKYATVVN
+174 SNRYATVVN
-184 PYNSAIIPPMPDN
+184 PYRADN
-197 QIELIERIYYG
+197 APNI
-208 VGGEVTYTCNTDIS
+208 NTDIS

-235 SNQSF
+235 STQSF

-254 LRSSENRK
+254 LRSPENRK
-262 YVYDGLTNP
+262 YIYDGLTNP

-324 EPEATVKAMKAV
+324 EPEAAIKAMKAV
-336 KSTQDYQVKKVVDKL
+336 KSKQDYQVKKVVDKL

-375 LVANKFCSK
+375 LVANKFCGK
-384 YNKPTFLLIEL
+384 YNKPTFLLREL

-419 AKCQGHSSASGIT
+419 AKCQGHDAAAGIT

-446 GLDLDVEPDIEVA
+446 GLDLDVEPDIDVA

-466 ITRNLAN
+466 ITHNLAN

-492 CILTTPQIYVYH
+492 CILTTPQIYVYR
-504 NRSTTVKLVQDG
+504 NRSTAVKLVQDG

-524 SNEEANQFESA
+524 SNEEASQFESS

-559 IIERYEIVDKKENEY
+559 IIERYEIIDKPKENEI

>member
-1 MMMTSGHISTYQK
+1 
-14 RMVIQ
+14 MVIQ

-27 SLDETTF
+27 SLNEATF

-50 LNPESIEYQSPD
+50 LNPDSIEYQSPD
-62 MYKNIDVAV
+62 MYKNMDVAV
-71 DMFREDV
+71 NLFNHAKGSV
-78 GRIGLV
+78 GIV
-84 IDSDMDGACSA
+84 IDSDLDGACSA
-95 AIVYMLCKEYHPD
+95 AIAYMLCIENGLEDIRIYSHAGKE
-108 TEPIIFTH
+108 
-116 IGKQHG
+116 HG
-122 CTDLLP
+122 LSDLASQIAIDELDLL
-128 DILVSNIDMLII
+128 IV
-140 PDAGSSEVDTC
+140 PDAGSNDIYQCE
-151 RELYEHGI
+151 ELMCMGI
-159 KVIVLDHHIIEFVAK
+159 DIIILDHHIIEK
-174 RENKYATVVN
+174 PNRYATVVN
-184 PYNSAIIPPMPDN
+184 PYNSVIIPPMPDD
-197 QIELIERIYYG
+197 QLELVERIYNG
-208 VGGEVTYTCNTDIS
+208 VKVTYTCNTDIS

-235 SNQSF
+235 STQSF
-240 KDLVAVSLI
+240 KDIVAVSLI

-254 LRSSENRK
+254 LRSPENRK

-324 EPEATVKAMKAV
+324 EPEAAVKSMKAV
-336 KSTQDYQVKKVVDKL
+336 KSKQDYQVKKVVDKL
-351 SDGLDTSHKVI
+351 SDGLDTSHKVV

-375 LVANKFCSK
+375 LVANKFCGK
-384 YNKPTFLLIEL
+384 YNKPTFLLREL

-419 AKCQGHSSASGIT
+419 AKCQGHSSASGII

-459 AQIEPNN
+459 AKIEPNN

-480 LWGKDVNKPLFH
+480 IWGKDVNKPLFH
-492 CILTTPQIYVYH
+492 CTLTTPQIYIYR

-524 SNEEANQFESA
+524 SNEEASQFESA

-559 IIERYEIVDKKENEY
+559 IIERYEIIDKPKEDEI

>member
-1 MMMTSGHISTYQK
+1 
-14 RMVIQ
+14 
-19 IKIHPLLD
+19 
-27 SLDETTF
+27 
-34 LREYLSACGI
+34 
-44 ADVDAY
+44 
-50 LNPESIEYQSPD
+50 
-62 MYKNIDVAV
+62 MYKNMDEAV
-71 DMFREDV
+71 ILFKYHIPD
-78 GRIGLV
+78 GKIV
-84 IDSDMDGACSA
+84 IVQDSDNDGSCSA
-95 AIVYMLCKEYHPD
+95 AITYMLCCEFGATDIKVLYH
-108 TEPIIFTH
+108 TN
-116 IGKQHG
+116 KQHG
-122 CTDLLP
+122 LSDLMP
-128 DILVSNIDMLII
+128 QIIAESPSLVIV
-140 PDAGSSEVDTC
+140 PDAGSNNISEC
-151 RELYEHGI
+151 QELFQRDI
-159 KVIVLDHHIIEFVAK
+159 AVLVLDHHNIEPHNYCAI
-174 RENKYATVVN
+174 VVN
-184 PYNSAIIPPMPDN
+184 PFNDGQDEYINKS
-197 QIELIERIYYG
+197 
-208 VGGEVTYTCNTDIS
+208 IS

-254 LRSSENRK
+254 LRSPENRK
-262 YVYDGLTNP
+262 YVYNGLNNP

-324 EPEATVKAMKAV
+324 EPEAAVKAMKAV
-336 KSTQDYQVKKVVDKL
+336 KSKQDYQVKKVVDKL

-375 LVANKFCSK
+375 LVANKFCGK
-384 YNKPTFLLIEL
+384 YNKPTFLLREL

-419 AKCQGHSSASGIT
+419 AKCQGHDAAAGIT

-492 CILTTPQIYVYH
+492 CILTTPQIYIYR

-524 SNEEANQFESA
+524 SNEEASQFESA

-559 IIERYEIVDKKENEY
+559 IIERYEIIDKQKENEI

>member
-1 MMMTSGHISTYQK
+1 
-14 RMVIQ
+14 MVIQ

-27 SLDETTF
+27 SLNEATF

-44 ADVDAY
+44 DDVDAY
-50 LNPESIEYQSPD
+50 LHPDSIEYQSSD
-62 MYKNIDVAV
+62 MYKNMDVAI
-71 DMFREDV
+71 DMFKYANDNIQ
-78 GRIGLV
+78 IGIV
-84 IDSDMDGACSA
+84 ADSDGDGNLSA
-95 AIVYMLCKEYHPD
+95 AIAYLLCKEFGKK
-108 TEPIIFTH
+108 EPVVLFH
-116 IGKQHG
+116 SGKQHG
-122 CTDLLP
+122 IQDLMQDIIDAHIDFLILP
-128 DILVSNIDMLII
+128 DSSSNEN
-140 PDAGSSEVDTC
+140 DACLELEQHKCTC
-151 RELYEHGI
+151 L
-159 KVIVLDHHIIEFVAK
+159 VLDHHIIEK
-174 RENKYATVVN
+174 ENKHAVVVN
-184 PYNSAIIPPMPDN
+184 PYNSVIIPPMPDD
-197 QIELIERIYYG
+197 QLELVERVYNG
-208 VGGEVTYTCNTDIS
+208 VKVTYTCNTDIS

-235 SNQSF
+235 STQSF

-254 LRSSENRK
+254 LRSPENRK

-324 EPEATVKAMKAV
+324 EPEAAVKAMKAV
-336 KSTQDYQVKKVVDKL
+336 KSKQDYQVKKVVDKL

-375 LVANKFCSK
+375 LVANKFCGK
-384 YNKPTFLLIEL
+384 YNKPTFLLREL

-412 IINESGL
+412 IINDSGL
-419 AKCQGHSSASGIT
+419 AKCQGHDAAAGIT

-480 LWGKDVNKPLFH
+480 LWGKD
-492 CILTTPQIYVYH
+492 TPRPTFASTFNLKDATINVFKK
-504 NRSTTVKLVQDG
+504 RSTT
-516 IEFIKFFV
+516 IKITYNDVDFV
-524 SNEEANQFESA
+524 MFYAKEDDVNIITN
-535 QGKSIE
+535 GGNITI
-541 VVVSLGLNEY
+541 VYSLGLNEY
-551 NGQIKPQA
+551 GGVTSAQG
-559 IIERYEIVDKKENEY
+559 IIERYEIEQNTVNWD
-574 DWSEYFN
+574 DIFQ

>member
-1 MMMTSGHISTYQK
+1 MEERK
-14 RMVIQ
+14 
-19 IKIHPLLD
+19 IKIHSLLD
-27 SLDETTF
+27 SLNEATF
-34 LREYLSACGI
+34 LREYLAACGI
-44 ADVDAY
+44 SDVDAY
-50 LNPESIEYQSPD
+50 LNPDSIEYQSPD
-62 MYKNIDVAV
+62 MYKNMDVAV
-71 DMFREDV
+71 DMFKYANNNIQ
-78 GRIGLV
+78 IGIV
-84 IDSDMDGACSA
+84 ADSDGDGNLSA
-95 AIVYMLCKEYHPD
+95 AIAYLLCKEFGKK
-108 TEPIIFTH
+108 EPVVLFH
-116 IGKQHG
+116 SGKQHG
-122 CTDLLP
+122 IQDLMQDIIDAHIDFLILP
-128 DILVSNIDMLII
+128 DSSSNEN
-140 PDAGSSEVDTC
+140 DACLELEHHKCTC
-151 RELYEHGI
+151 L
-159 KVIVLDHHIIEFVAK
+159 VLDHHIIEK
-174 RENKYATVVN
+174 ENKHAVVVN
-184 PYNSAIIPPMPDN
+184 PYRADN
-197 QIELIERIYYG
+197 APNI
-208 VGGEVTYTCNTDIS
+208 NTDIS

-235 SNQSF
+235 STQSF
-240 KDLVAVSLI
+240 KDLVAISLI

-254 LRSSENRK
+254 LRSPENRK

-324 EPEATVKAMKAV
+324 EPEAAVKAMKAV
-336 KSTQDYQVKKVVDKL
+336 KSKQDYQVKKVVDKL

-375 LVANKFCSK
+375 LVANKFCGK
-384 YNKPTFLLIEL
+384 YNKPTFLLREL
-395 NSTTWSGSM
+395 NGTTWSGSM

-419 AKCQGHSSASGIT
+419 AKCQGHSSASGI
-432 VKKSNL
+432 VLPKANL

-473 VCVENNI
+473 MCVENNI

-492 CILTTPQIYVYH
+492 CILTTPQINVYR

-524 SNEEANQFESA
+524 NNEEASQFESA

-551 NGQIKPQA
+551 NEQIKPQA
-559 IIERYEIVDKKENEY
+559 VIERYEIIDKPKEDEY

>member
-1 MMMTSGHISTYQK
+1 MEERK
-14 RMVIQ
+14 
-19 IKIHPLLD
+19 IKIHPLLN
-27 SLDETTF
+27 SLNEATF
-34 LREYLSACGI
+34 LREYLSACQI
-44 ADVDAY
+44 SDVDAY
-50 LNPESIEYQSPD
+50 LNPDNIAYQSPD
-62 MYKNIDVAV
+62 MYKNMDVAI
-71 DMFREDV
+71 DMFKYANDDIQ
-78 GRIGLV
+78 IGIV
-84 IDSDMDGACSA
+84 ADSDGDGNLSA
-95 AIVYMLCKEYHPD
+95 AIAYLLCKEFGKK
-108 TEPIIFTH
+108 EPVVLFH
-116 IGKQHG
+116 SGKQHG
-122 CTDLLP
+122 IQDLMQDIIDAHIDFLILP
-128 DILVSNIDMLII
+128 DSSSNEN
-140 PDAGSSEVDTC
+140 DACLELEQHKCTC
-151 RELYEHGI
+151 L
-159 KVIVLDHHIIEFVAK
+159 VLDHHVIEE
-174 RENKYATVVN
+174 ENKHAVVVN
-184 PYNSAIIPPMPDN
+184 PYREDN
-197 QIELIERIYYG
+197 ASNI
-208 VGGEVTYTCNTDIS
+208 NTDIS

-235 SNQSF
+235 STRSF

-254 LRSSENRK
+254 LRSPENRK

-324 EPEATVKAMKAV
+324 DPEAAVKAMKAV
-336 KSTQDYQVKKVVDKL
+336 KSKQDYQVKKVVDRL

-375 LVANKFCSK
+375 LVANKFCGK
-384 YNKPTFLLIEL
+384 YNKPTFLLREL

-412 IINESGL
+412 IINDSGL
-419 AKCQGHSSASGIT
+419 AKCQGHDAAAGIT

-473 VCVENNI
+473 VCAENNI

-492 CILTTPQIYVYH
+492 CTLTTPQIYVYR
-504 NRSTTVKLVQDG
+504 NRSITVKLVQDG

-524 SNEEANQFESA
+524 SNEEASQFESA

-551 NGQIKPQA
+551 NGQIKTQA
-559 IIERYEIVDKKENEY
+559 IIERYEIIDKPKENEI

>member
-1 MMMTSGHISTYQK
+1 
-14 RMVIQ
+14 MVIR

-27 SLDETTF
+27 SLNEVTF
-34 LREYLSACGI
+34 LREYLSACQI
-44 ADVDAY
+44 ADIDSY
-50 LNPESIEYQSPD
+50 LNPDHIEYQAPD
-62 MYKNIDVAV
+62 MYKNMDVAV
-71 DMFREDV
+71 DMFKYANDDIQ
-78 GRIGLV
+78 IGIV
-84 IDSDMDGACSA
+84 ADSDGDGNLSA
-95 AIVYMLCKEYHPD
+95 AIAYLLCKEFGKK
-108 TEPIIFTH
+108 EPVVLFH
-116 IGKQHG
+116 SGKQHG
-122 CTDLLP
+122 IQDLMQDIIDAHIDFLILP
-128 DILVSNIDMLII
+128 DSSSNEN
-140 PDAGSSEVDTC
+140 DACLELEQHKCTC
-151 RELYEHGI
+151 L
-159 KVIVLDHHIIEFVAK
+159 VLDHHIIEK
-174 RENKYATVVN
+174 ENKHAVVVN
-184 PYNSAIIPPMPDN
+184 PYNSAIIPPMPDD
-197 QIELIERIYYG
+197 QLELVERVYNG
-208 VGGEVTYTCNTDIS
+208 VKVTYTCNTAIS

-235 SNQSF
+235 STQSF

-254 LRSSENRK
+254 LRSPENRK

-324 EPEATVKAMKAV
+324 EPEAAVKAMKAV
-336 KSTQDYQVKKVVDKL
+336 KSKQDYQVKKVVDKL

-362 IGFGEPENKSYLG
+362 IGFGESENKSYLG
-375 LVANKFCSK
+375 LVANKFCGK
-384 YNKPTFLLIEL
+384 YNKPTFLLREL

-432 VKKSNL
+432 IKKSNL

-446 GLDLDVEPDIEVA
+446 GLNLDVEPDIEVA
-459 AQIEPNN
+459 AQITPNN

-480 LWGKDVNKPLFH
+480 LWGKDVPKPLFH
-492 CILTTPQIYVYH
+492 LILLSPQIYIYR
-504 NRSTTVKLVQDG
+504 NRSTTVKLIQDDV
-516 IEFIKFFV
+516 EFIKFFV
-524 SNEEANQFESA
+524 SNEEASQFESA

-541 VVVSLGLNEY
+541 VVVSIGLNEY

-559 IIERYEIVDKKENEY
+559 IIERYEIIDKPNDNEI
-574 DWSEYFN
+574 DLEVIFH